1 MTVGEK
7 IRKIRKQ
14 KKMTQNALAELTGL
28 AAITI
33 RQYEANKYIPKIEN
47 LSKIAHALDTS
58 LSEFLEPVQTIS
70 KYDTTNDTW
79 NSLIK
84 ANDGKLHQ
92 KIETKIINGNFQLN
106 EEQRR
111 ILLLFDAL
119 NPDGKK
125 EALKRIKELSFIPA
139 YSSDGNN

>member
-7 IRKIRKQ
+7 IRKIRKK

-119 NPDGKK
+119 NPDGKDRK
-125 EALKRIKELSFIPA
+125 SVV
-139 YSSDGNN
+139 